1 MVMPPTN
8 PEPTGYD
15 QQTTV
20 DKLTNIQ
27 DINQEGYNAVKQIS
41 EGLTLNDSVENTL
54 HSGHLSPKSQMGV
67 KLLLHKEFERAKMLG
82 ESLDDDHFK
91 LFNGVK
97 TMGGKMAIL
106 EIKTSNS
113 LEGTYSDNLISGV
126 TGQVVRSI
134 KKFLG
139 QKDDK

>member
-1 MVMPPTN
+1 
-8 PEPTGYD
+8 
-15 QQTTV
+15 
-20 DKLTNIQ
+20 
-27 DINQEGYNAVKQIS
+27 
-41 EGLTLNDSVENTL
+41 
-54 HSGHLSPKSQMGV
+54 MGV

-82 ESLDDDHFK
+82 ETLDDDHFK

-139 QKDDK
+139 KKDD